1 MARRLPFLALSSSTL
16 RRCSWRALLW
26 PYAGATRTSKQGTP
40 LKGKDA
46 LLWASVPLLTRI
58 PSTEGYQ
65 CRSRQGYHPQWGIS
79 AATGKDTIH
88 REVSVPPQA
97 RIPSTV
103 RYQCRHRQGYHPQ
116 RGISA
121 ATGKDTIHREV
132 SVPPQARI
140 PSTERYQ
147 CCHRQGYHPQRCI
160 SAIISKDTIH
170 RDVSVLSQARMLPQK
185 HQCFPA
191 TTLEQGCSN

>member
-46 LLWASVPLLTRI
+46 LLWASVPLRTRI
-58 PSTEGYQ
+58 PSIEG
-65 CRSRQGYHPQWGIS
+65 
-79 AATGKDTIH
+79 
-88 REVSVPPQA
+88 
-97 RIPSTV
+97 
-103 RYQCRHRQGYHPQ
+103 YQCRHRQGYHPQ

-132 SVPPQARI
+132 SVLPQARI
-140 PSTERYQ
+140 PSTEMYQ
-147 CCHRQGYHPQRCI
+147 CRHRQGYHPQRCI
-160 SAIISKDTIH
+160 SAIISKDIIH

-191 TTLEQGCSN
+191 TTLERGCSD

>member
-1 MARRLPFLALSSSTL
+1 MARRLPFLALSSLTL
-16 RRCSWRALLW
+16 RGCPWRALLW

-65 CRSRQGYHPQWGIS
+65 CRSRQGYYPQRSIS

-88 REVSVPPQA
+88 RDVSVPPLA
-97 RIPSTV
+97 RIL
-103 RYQCRHRQGYHPQ
+103 
-116 RGISA
+116 
-121 ATGKDTIHREV
+121 
-132 SVPPQARI
+132 
-140 PSTERYQ
+140 STEKYQ

-160 SAIISKDTIH
+160 SAISSKDASTEA
-170 RDVSVLSQARMLPQK
+170 SVLSSHHLRARASRLRTPVLPVELYLDDTWCGA
-185 HQCFPA
+185 HQDYSP
-191 TTLEQGCSN
+191 